1 VKCIDHGT
9 GERKKKK
16 KKNMQKYKKER
27 NKRLQRY
34 LGYKKIV
41 VFTII
46 P

>member
-1 VKCIDHGT
+1 MEQ
-9 GERKKKK
+9 EREGKK

-27 NKRLQRY
+27 NKRLKRY
-34 LGYKKIV
+34 LGYEKIV

>member
-1 VKCIDHGT
+1 MDHGT

-16 KKNMQKYKKER
+16 EKNMQKYKEER
-27 NKRLQRY
+27 NKRSQRY
-34 LGYKKIV
+34 LGYEKVV